1 MLVTLSLCWNRK
13 YTMQLKNNLY
23 ENYNCKRTEFT
34 HWRRS
39 SLCASVFN
47 PQAGTGKCWIHPNM
61 WCGLTIT
68 RKRLQQLKENKKE
81 LYYTSVSEIK

>member
-1 MLVTLSLCWNRK
+1 MLVSLSQCRDRK

-23 ENYNCKRTEFT
+23 KHHNCKRTEFT

-47 PQAGTGKCWIHPNM
+47 PQAGTGKCWIHPNI

-68 RKRLQQLKENKKE
+68 RKRLQQLKENKK
-81 LYYTSVSEIK
+81 

>member
-23 ENYNCKRTEFT
+23 KNHNCKRTEFT
-34 HWRRS
+34 HWRCS

-47 PQAGTGKCWIHPNM
+47 PQAGTGKCWIHPNI

-68 RKRLQQLKENKKE
+68 RKRLQQLKENKK
-81 LYYTSVSEIK
+81 